1 LGVFL
6 GILVN
11 GEESSFFKPG
21 KGLRQ
26 GDPLS
31 SILFNL
37 VSDGL
42 SRMIDRAVSRGLVKG
57 LLGDFRSGGIVSL
70 QHADDTILFSKTEES
85 ALRNLKCILMLYE
98 QLSGMRVNFHKS
110 ELLPINLDLEDT
122 NRFAHIFSYPLGSF
136 PLKYLGVPLHFEDY
150 PGMIYNL

>member
-1 LGVFL
+1 
-6 GILVN
+6 
-11 GEESSFFKPG
+11 
-21 KGLRQ
+21 
-26 GDPLS
+26 
-31 SILFNL
+31 
-37 VSDGL
+37 
-42 SRMIDRAVSRGLVKG
+42 MIDRAVSRGLVKG
-57 LLGDFRSGGIVSL
+57 LLGDFRSGGTVSL
-70 QHADDTILFSKTEES
+70 QHADDIILFSKAEES